1 MVTDLELIAQVRVG
15 TDSKAA
21 KATGSRKG
29 LGKTRLV
36 AAGGD
41 QIGKSEHEEGPRRA
55 SSGGPLDEGKVV
67 ARNR

>member
-36 AAGGD
+36 GC
-41 QIGKSEHEEGPRRA
+41 RR
-55 SSGGPLDEGKVV
+55 
-67 ARNR
+67 